1 MIVVKN
7 DDGVGWFI
15 PWLHQMLD
23 HPDPS
28 RHANFLQPVTSLKS
42 NFLNRPAHSIVLVGE
57 ALDEVYQGGN
67 NAASMS
73 LYRCYLIL
81 LALEQKSGLIGT
93 SDIVLPRQ
101 NGFDL
106 NIIRWGRSKI

>member
-42 NFLNRPAHSIVLVGE
+42 NFLNRPAHSIILVGE

-67 NAASMS
+67 KAASMS
-73 LYRCYLIL
+73 L
-81 LALEQKSGLIGT
+81 
-93 SDIVLPRQ
+93 
-101 NGFDL
+101 
-106 NIIRWGRSKI
+106 

>member
-1 MIVVKN
+1 MASP
-7 DDGVGWFI
+7 DSR
-15 PWLHQMLD
+15 P
-23 HPDPS
+23 PDPS
-28 RHANFLQPVTSLKS
+28 RRANFLQSVTSLKS

-57 ALDEVYQGGN
+57 ALDEVYQGGD
-67 NAASMS
+67 NAVSMS

-93 SDIVLPRQ
+93 SDIVLTRQ

-106 NIIRWGRSKI
+106 NIIGAEGQKFSDEP